1 MEDDQKIEQETSY
14 RLLESSSSIFWRHMQ
29 GYFKKESS
37 TEQKNKSKDLSL
49 SSTKDDIVY
58 LFSNCGD
65 FMLEMCFVW
74 QIPVTAAGFEMR
86 TPKNNWELTSV
97 KLLHCI

>member
-1 MEDDQKIEQETSY
+1 MEDDQKIEHQETSY

-58 LFSNCGD
+58 LFSNCGV
-65 FMLEMCFVW
+65 FVLEICFVS
-74 QIPVTAAGFEMR
+74 QIPVTTAGFEMQ
-86 TPKNNWELTSV
+86 TPKNNCELT
-97 KLLHCI
+97 